1 MKAAFL
7 CILLW
12 TIAKSQTIDLD
23 YDDEEI
29 DLDITEHRKSAFVDQ
44 LLKYDFADL
53 DILFS
58 GFGNDLFH
66 NCEFQQIGE
75 FAKKILVYFHSFFR

>member
-1 MKAAFL
+1 MKAAAFL
-7 CILLW
+7 FILFWAL
-12 TIAKSQTIDLD
+12 ANSQTIDID

-29 DLDITEHRKSAFVDQ
+29 DLDITDHRKSLFVDQ

-58 GFGNDLFH
+58 GFGKDLFH
-66 NCEFQQIGE
+66 NCKFQCQLDI
-75 FAKKILVYFHSFFR
+75 